1 MSVIVLDITFKEY
14 PLNVRTRIKESEMDE
29 YYINRLETFI
39 EEWKELSEGLK
50 ILTKPFYLETKN
62 RLKELK
68 SNEATC

>member
-1 MSVIVLDITFKEY
+1 
-14 PLNVRTRIKESEMDE
+14 MDE